1 MNKLMALTMLAVTT
15 MLTAADWPQFRGING
30 VGSSAETNLP
40 AGFDAKTGPKWKA
53 ALPGRGVS
61 APVIVG
67 DMVYVTASSGV
78 RDDRLHVL
86 AFSAKT
92 GEQLWHRQFAATGST
107 SAHPDTSMA
116 APTPVADASGV
127 YALFATGD
135 LAAFTPD
142 GTLRWYRSLVDD
154 YPNITN
160 QVGMA
165 SSPILAKSGLIV
177 PMDNAGDSFLALI
190 DLATGKNLWKT
201 ARPKEANWTTPILR
215 DLPDGKQEVLFCGSN
230 LTAYDTSMGSKKW
243 TAKYGGSI
251 PSPSLAGDMLLLPG
265 GGVTIG
271 KLEAEGVAE
280 LWKSPRIS
288 TGMTSPVAFQGK
300 VYGVTGAGVLYCA
313 DGKTG
318 KIDWDFRVKG
328 KFSASPVAADGKL
341 YLFAEDG
348 RLVTVKL
355 GAEPEVIAESDT
367 KERGQATPSIAGGA
381 IFLRS
386 ERTLWCIGK

>member
-1 MNKLMALTMLAVTT
+1 MNKLIALFFAACIPA
-15 MLTAADWPQFRGING
+15 LTAADWPQFRGVNG
-30 VGSSAETNLP
+30 VGSSEETNLP
-40 AGFDAKTGPKWKA
+40 VGFDAKTGPAWKS

-86 AFSAKT
+86 AFSAKS

-107 SAHPDTSMA
+107 AAHPDTSMA

-127 YALFATGD
+127 YALFASGD
-135 LAAFTPD
+135 LAAFTPE
-142 GTLRWYRSLVDD
+142 GKLRWYRSLVDD

-165 SSPILAKSGLIV
+165 SSPILAKTGLIV
-177 PMDNAGDSFLALI
+177 PMDNAGDSFLALV
-190 DLATGKNLWKT
+190 DPATGRNLWKT

-251 PSPSLAGDMLLLPG
+251 PSMSLLGDQLLLPS
-265 GGVTIG
+265 GGVTVG
-271 KLEAEGVAE
+271 KLETEGVAE
-280 LWKSPRIS
+280 LWKAPRIG

-300 VYGVTGAGVLYCA
+300 VYGMTGAGVLYCA

-341 YLFAEDG
+341 FLFAEDG
-348 RLVTVKL
+348 RLVTIKL
-355 GAEPEVIAESDT
+355 GGEPEVIAESET

-386 ERTLWCIGK
+386 ERTLWCIRK